1 MASQIGQRLVF
12 QNSKNAIKRAGLNP
26 ASAVLSQSYLR
37 FEVPLSTSTTTYT
50 FDTLVNEN
58 TNPNYVTQNKLN
70 LQDAFVV
77 SGIGFF
83 LAVPASSATTETAF
97 PLYTYPN
104 QVAFATATD
113 TDAYT
118 LYNGQMQLT
127 VNQRTIITGWDLTRH
142 YVANQTQQLVPRAAA
157 SPYSAIDQNNLAT
170 DGFYPAEPNIVLVG
184 SKKNILQVQLN
195 TGLATIQANS
205 RLVCV
210 FRGILAQNVTPVN

>member
-1 MASQIGQRLVF
+1 MSSQIGQRLVF

-37 FEVPLSTSTTTYT
+37 FEVPLSTSVTTYT

-83 LAVPASSATTETAF
+83 LAVPPTGATTDTAF
-97 PLYTYPN
+97 PLYSYPN
-104 QVAFATATD
+104 QVNFTGTSDDA
-113 TDAYT
+113 AYT
-118 LYNGQMQLT
+118 IYNGSMQLT
-127 VNQRTIITGWDLTRH
+127 VNQRTIITGWDLSRH
-142 YVANQTQQLVPRAAA
+142 YFVPQTQQTLAKATVTPWAN
-157 SPYSAIDQNNLAT
+157 IDQLDLAS
-170 DGFYPAEPNIVLVG
+170 DGFYPAEPNIVMVG

-195 TGLATIQANS
+195 SGLASITANS
-205 RLVCV
+205 RLVCI

>member
-1 MASQIGQRLVF
+1 MSSQIGQRLVF

-97 PLYTYPN
+97 PLFTYPN
-104 QVAFATATD
+104 QLSFASATD

-118 LYNGQMQLT
+118 IYNGQMQLT
-127 VNQRTIITGWDLTRH
+127 VNQRTIITGWDLSRH
-142 YVANQTQQLVPRAAA
+142 YMVPQTQQLVTRAVA
-157 SPYSAIDQNNLAT
+157 SPFNAIDEVNLAN

-195 TGLATIQANS
+195 TGLATVQANS

>member
-1 MASQIGQRLVF
+1 MSSQIGQRLVF

-37 FEVPLSTSTTTYT
+37 FEVPLSTSVTTYT

-83 LAVPASSATTETAF
+83 LAVPPTGATTDTAF
-97 PLYTYPN
+97 PLYSYPN
-104 QVAFATATD
+104 QVAFTSTSDDA
-113 TDAYT
+113 AYT
-118 LYNGQMQLT
+118 IYNGSMQLT
-127 VNQRTIITGWDLTRH
+127 VNQRTIITGWDLSRH
-142 YVANQTQQLVPRAAA
+142 YYVPQTQQNVAKATATPWAN
-157 SPYSAIDQNNLAT
+157 IDQLDLAS
-170 DGFYPAEPNIVLVG
+170 DGFYPAEPNIVMVG

-195 TGLATIQANS
+195 SGLASVTANS

>member
-37 FEVPLSTSTTTYT
+37 FEAPLSTSQTTYT

-104 QVAFATATD
+104 QVAFASATD
-113 TDAYT
+113 VDAYT
-118 LYNGQMQLT
+118 IYNGQMQLT
-127 VNQRTIITGWDLTRH
+127 VNQRTIITGWDLSRH
-142 YVANQTQQLVPRAAA
+142 YVANQTQQLVARAGA
-157 SPYSAIDQNNLAT
+157 SPFSNIDQNNFAT

-184 SKKNILQVQLN
+184 SKKNILQVQLS
-195 TGLATIQANS
+195 TGLATVQANS
-205 RLVCV
+205 RLICV